1 MNRWLVVLVAM
12 NFGLALG
19 GLYLGQRLR
28 RWRNTWASLADDLA
42 IWERDLA
49 QTLATLA
56 NPTPSP
62 AQEKLLRLQ
71 RHYATLRAWLGYL
84 PYLRWI
90 LKVVVGIGNPRRRR
104 RRD

>member
-1 MNRWLVVLVAM
+1 M

-19 GLYLGQRLR
+19 GIYLGQRLR
-28 RWRNTWASLADDLA
+28 RWRRVWASLADDLT

-56 NPTPSP
+56 NPAPSP
-62 AQEKLLRLQ
+62 AQESLLRLQ
-71 RHYATLRAWLGYL
+71 RQYATLRVWLGYL

-90 LKVVVGIGNPRRRR
+90 LKTAVGIRKPRRRR
-104 RRD
+104 RD